1 MAAAAL
7 VTGVAGRVLLAD
19 PVYRGTWNLPGGAVE
34 GAESREMMP
43 PGCRTPAC
51 AY

>member
-1 MAAAAL
+1 MAAGAL
-7 VTGVAGRVLLAD
+7 VTGVAGRVLRSD

-43 PGCRTPAC
+43 PGCRTLAS
-51 AY
+51 AE